1 MSYSKLIYH
10 LVFGTLNR
18 LPSIDVEH
26 DRDLYMYIYGIIKN
40 SGGFVYRIGGMP
52 DHVHIIAEI
61 PRDVSLSDYV
71 RKIKQSSSL
80 WMKQSS
86 KFPIW
91 AGWANGYGAFT
102 CSPSLIDKAVSYVMN
117 QKEHHSK
124 MSFREEYRKFLEDC
138 GIPYDEKYLP

>member
-1 MSYSKLIYH
+1 MSYCKLIYH

-52 DHVHIIAEI
+52 DHVHIITTI
-61 PRDVSLSDYV
+61 PQDVSLSDYV
-71 RKIKQSSSL
+71 RKIKRSSSV
-80 WMKQSS
+80 WMRQSPQ
-86 KFPIW
+86 FPMW
-91 AGWANGYGAFT
+91 TGWANGYGAFT
-102 CSPSLIDKAVSYVMN
+102 CSLSQIDKAVGYVMK

-124 MSFREEYRKFLEDC
+124 VSFRDEYRKFLEDS
-138 GIPYDEKYLP
+138 GIQYEEKYLP